1 MKKLLATDL
10 DGTLL
15 KDNKVTKENSESV
28 DKLLKSENLLVI
40 STGRPYNGITMLK
53 EENKINANYYI
64 LLNGALILDSLGN
77 KIYQKII
84 KKDIIKDILN
94 YLIEESLYTSVESG
108 FLTYMLTDRVD
119 VPYPNKKRVN
129 SIDEIN
135 EELSLISLYNPLKDR
150 EEIEDIKN
158 RINKKYGNYIIAY
171 RNDIYIDVVPI
182 GCSKGNAL
190 KELIKQEDISEENA
204 YAIGDSWN
212 DISMFEVVKN
222 SFTFHHVENELK
234 NHASYLVS
242 SVSECIEKFIL
253 GS

>member
-53 EENKINANYYI
+53 EENNINANYYI

-94 YLIEESLYTSVESG
+94 YLIEENLYTSIESG

-129 SIDEIN
+129 SIDEID
-135 EELSLISLYNPLKDR
+135 EGLSLISLYNQLKDR
-150 EEIEDIKN
+150 EEIENIKN
-158 RINKKYGNYIIAY
+158 RINKKYGNYVIAY

-190 KELIKQEDISEENA
+190 KELIKQEGISEENA

-222 SFTFHHVENELK
+222 SFTFHHVEHELK

-253 GS
+253 GN

>member
-28 DKLLKSENLLVI
+28 DKLLKTENLLVI

-53 EENKINANYYI
+53 EENNINADYYI

-77 KIYQKII
+77 KTYQKII
-84 KKDIIKDILN
+84 EKHIIKDILN
-94 YLIEESLYTSVESG
+94 YLIEENLYTSVESG

-135 EELSLISLYNPLKDR
+135 EDLSLISLYHPLKDR

-158 RINKKYGNYIIAY
+158 RINEKYGDYVIAY

-190 KELIKQEDISEENA
+190 KELIKQEDILEENA

-222 SFTFHHVENELK
+222 SFTFHHVEHEIK
-234 NHASYLVS
+234 NYASYLVS

-253 GS
+253 GN

>member
-28 DKLLKSENLLVI
+28 DKLLKTENLLVI

-53 EENKINANYYI
+53 EENNINADYYI
-64 LLNGALILDSLGN
+64 LLNGALILDPLGN
-77 KIYQKII
+77 KTYQKII
-84 KKDIIKDILN
+84 EKHIIKDILN
-94 YLIEESLYTSVESG
+94 YLIEENLYTSVESG

-135 EELSLISLYNPLKDR
+135 EDLSLISLYHPLKDR

-158 RINKKYGNYIIAY
+158 RINEKYGDYVIAY

-222 SFTFHHVENELK
+222 SFTFHHVEHEIK
-234 NHASYLVS
+234 NYASYLVS
-242 SVSECIEKFIL
+242 SVSECIEKFII
-253 GS
+253 GN